1 MLIITYKDF
10 QVLRMAK
17 LITFHENIELMIIES
32 LRTIIGMFLILFV
45 PGYALTWAFFPKRTD
60 KTTGERIALSLVMSI
75 SGVMFSV
82 LFADIVLEVDTTPV
96 NIVIIIL
103 SLTFLAIL
111 VWRMHLYII
120 DKELKRKAIHG
131 FFVTINKCR
140 ESITKIK
147 SYKLIKKT

>member
-1 MLIITYKDF
+1 MNISPGSKNGKT
-10 QVLRMAK
+10 
-17 LITFHENIELMIIES
+17 LITFHVNNGLMIIES
-32 LRTIIGMFLILFV
+32 IRIITGLLLILFV

-60 KTTGERIALSLVMSI
+60 ITTGERISLSFALSI
-75 SGVMFSV
+75 SGVMLSV
-82 LFADIVLEVDTTPV
+82 LFADIVLGVDTTPF

-103 SLTFLAIL
+103 LLTFLAIL

-120 DKELKRKAIHG
+120 DNELKRKAIHG
-131 FFVTINKCR
+131 FFVSINKFR